1 MRCTARS
8 THGFAHTADVTSQT
22 GAVDPRP
29 PDPDRTS
36 GDPHRPSPLGDP
48 DRPSPLGRKAL
59 ILGPIL
65 VAVGIV
71 LWLLRFPPWVTVGA
85 LLLFLIW
92 LLIDG

>member
-1 MRCTARS
+1 M
-8 THGFAHTADVTSQT
+8 
-22 GAVDPRP
+22 AVDPRP
-29 PDPDRTS
+29 PDPE
-36 GDPHRPSPLGDP
+36 RPAGDP

-65 VAVGIV
+65 VAVGLV
-71 LWLLRFPPWVTVGA
+71 LWLLRFPPWVAIGA